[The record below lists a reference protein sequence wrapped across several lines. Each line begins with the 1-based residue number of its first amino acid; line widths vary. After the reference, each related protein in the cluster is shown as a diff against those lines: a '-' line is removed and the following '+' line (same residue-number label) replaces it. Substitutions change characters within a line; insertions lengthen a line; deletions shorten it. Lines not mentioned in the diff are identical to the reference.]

1 MTKRLLLFLCTAAAF
16 SACSNSSKPMP
27 SSELYLTERM
37 ATVLLQQGNAAEA
50 EVAFKKAL
58 AQDPENPEMRNGYG
72 LSLLMLG
79 QAHDALQQFDMA
91 LKISPNRG
99 SYLNNQGAARVEV
112 GDYVGAEQDFLKAY
126 DSPILADKESA
137 LINLGRLRYRQ
148 GLF

>member
-1 MTKRLLLFLCTAAAF
+1 
-16 SACSNSSKPMP
+16 MP

-79 QAHDALQQFDMA
+79 QAHDALQQFDIA
-91 LKISPNRG
+91 LVPVAQVVGQRAVAVERG
-99 SYLNNQGAARVEV
+99 ENPRATSFLVDLRCVAALSD
-112 GDYVGAEQDFLKAY
+112 GDAAHTPEQAHRKCA
-126 DSPILADKESA
+126 
-137 LINLGRLRYRQ
+137 
-148 GLF
+148 